1 MRFPILFRRICASLY
16 EFSHIR
22 YQVRRDPLAAADVVP
37 ISTSSH
43 QAEVV
48 TRLRGG
54 ATPKA
59 CRLWLQ
65 RNQSHSQEQAKRVV
79 RRAMSVLCGCDG
91 PTSRGRM
98 RLIDSIGGDLR
109 AGSSTASCCAAL
121 VRDKGFSRSQAQ
133 RIVRNAAVRS
143 GIHSAASQRSQI
155 VADTIECLLAGKAQ
169 PECSDFLARERGFTP
184 KQVKTIMQKAV
195 LGASQ
200 QEIHDEYV
208 RAQWADEAKEYDNNV
223 KALEAATVH
232 FLNLV

>member
-1 MRFPILFRRICASLY
+1 MRFPFLFRRICASLY

-79 RRAMSVLCGCDG
+79 RQAMSVLRGCDG
-91 PTSRGRM
+91 PTSRARM

-109 AGSSTASCCAAL
+109 TGSSTASCCAAL
-121 VRDKGFSRSQAQ
+121 VRDKGFSRRQAQ
-133 RIVRNAAVRS
+133 RIVRNVAGRS

-155 VADTIECLLAGKAQ
+155 VADTIECLVAGKAQ

-200 QEIHDEYV
+200 QQLHEAYCRAQEHDEANDV
-208 RAQWADEAKEYDNNV
+208 REKNEAMT
-223 KALEAATVH
+223 AH
-232 FLNLV
+232 FLDLA

>member
-1 MRFPILFRRICASLY
+1 MRFPLLFRRICASLY

-79 RRAMSVLCGCDG
+79 RQAMSVLRGCDG
-91 PTSRGRM
+91 PTSIARM

-109 AGSSTASCCAAL
+109 TGSSTASCCAAL
-121 VRDKGFSRSQAQ
+121 VRDKGFSRRQAQ
-133 RIVRNAAVRS
+133 RIVRNAAGRS

-155 VADTIECLLAGKAQ
+155 VADTIECLVAGKAQ
-169 PECSDFLARERGFTP
+169 PECSDLLARERSFTP

-195 LGASQ
+195 LGANQ
-200 QEIHDEYV
+200 QQLHEAYCRAQEHDEANDV
-208 RAQWADEAKEYDNNV
+208 CEKKQSNGSA
-223 KALEAATVH
+223 
-232 FLNLV
+232 FS